1 MDPVKVILAD
11 SQYLIRVGL
20 RHLLEQND
28 RIEVMGECNNAK
40 EMMSQV
46 SQLNPDLVIL
56 DYKDSG
62 HFNVEDI
69 RELKD
74 LSPETRIMVISSD
87 NDKENIHKVLEYG
100 VLSYLTKEC
109 DEDEITSAV
118 LAASKNQK
126 FFCNKILDILLEK
139 HLPKEQENCQPTEL
153 TMREL
158 EVVKLIVDGISTPEI
173 ADKLNLSPH
182 TVSTHRKNLMKKL
195 KINSTTELVRYAIST
210 GIVDPI

>member
-1 MDPVKVILAD
+1 
-11 SQYLIRVGL
+11 
-20 RHLLEQND
+20 
-28 RIEVMGECNNAK
+28 MGECNNAK

-46 SQLNPDLVIL
+46 TQLNPDLVIL
-56 DYKDSG
+56 DYQNSG
-62 HFNVEDI
+62 HFDVEDI
-69 RELKD
+69 RELKH
-74 LSPETRIMVISSD
+74 LSPDTRIMVISSD
-87 NDKENIHKVLEYG
+87 SNKENIHKVLEYG

-109 DEDEITSAV
+109 DEDEITNAV

-139 HLPKEQENCQPTEL
+139 HLPKEEENCQPTEL
-153 TMREL
+153 TTREL

-182 TVSTHRKNLMKKL
+182 TVYTHRKNLMKKL
-195 KINSTTELVRYAIST
+195 KINSTSELVRYAITT